1 VDMVGAVLGRIDAAS
16 VDGRRFSVRR
26 VVGDTRRMAR
36 AVSGAS
42 LQLTEAS

>member
-1 VDMVGAVLGRIDAAS
+1 MVGAVLRRIDAAS

-26 VVGDTRRMAR
+26 VAGDTRRMAR
-36 AVSGAS
+36 VVSGAS